1 MTRFTRAVAF
11 ALLLALVGSGCV
23 TLRSSPPRFHDP
35 WPPTD
40 TGQRPAIALTVT
52 GHATENGVPRDI
64 GPILDPWGAATD
76 GAYRESGLFAAVT
89 NRGDRG
95 DLRVDV
101 ELGAEVWQYE
111 ALTVFSYLTL
121 LIIPHVVTTDITV
134 TTRVTAANGRPLG
147 TVQLRGRSQTWY
159 QLPLLLLAGFF
170 EPANVTPGIV
180 YDLNRQSITEL
191 HARGLF

>member
-1 MTRFTRAVAF
+1 VTRGAKAVAV
-11 ALLLALVGSGCV
+11 ALLYAFLGSGCV
-23 TLRSSPPRFHDP
+23 TLRSSPPRFQEA

-40 TGQRPAIALTVT
+40 TGQRPAIALTVA
-52 GHATENGVPRDI
+52 GHATESGVPRDI
-64 GPILDPWGAATD
+64 GPILEPWGAATD
-76 GAYRESGLFAAVT
+76 GAYRESGLFSTVS
-89 NRGDRG
+89 NSGGRG

-101 ELGAEVWQYE
+101 ELGADVWQYE

-147 TVQLRGRSQTWY
+147 TVQMRGRSQTWY
-159 QLPLLLLAGFF
+159 QLPLFLLAGVF

-191 HARGLF
+191 HARGVF